1 MTIVIIMQNLTLLDQ
16 YQYLKKLFYMYHI
29 HQEEEDSI
37 GVALIAG
44 SVLLGERS
52 FVLDLA
58 IILLPRMKIL
68 VSPLARLDL
77 ISSTSCLCLI
87 LSDMIISAET

>member
-1 MTIVIIMQNLTLLDQ
+1 MN
-16 YQYLKKLFYMYHI
+16 HI
-29 HQEEEDSI
+29 RQEEEDSI
-37 GVALIAG
+37 GVTLIAG

-68 VSPLARLDL
+68 VLLLAHLDL
-77 ISSTSCLCLI
+77 SSSTSCLCLI
-87 LSDMIISAET
+87 LSDMVISAET